1 MPVLGDGKL
10 REPLCLRDHCDIYLV
25 AKPDLAI
32 KDSEAVSDHQ
42 PTKQPM
48 RVLTAGI
55 ASLRG
60 RAGSSPRMGS
70 KQRQDTEN
78 P

>member
-42 PTKQPM
+42 PSKQPM
-48 RVLTAGI
+48 RVLI
-55 ASLRG
+55 ALLEGMSRPYPSTTG
-60 RAGSSPRMGS
+60 RADCRHS
-70 KQRQDTEN
+70 
-78 P
+78 